1 MRKTLLFMLLAVAML
16 LGSCTTASKVK
27 GTAGAAKHTFEVKDG
42 KFLYDGEKVQLI
54 CGEMHYPRIPV
65 EYWRDRMQRAK
76 AMGLN
81 TISAYVF
88 WAVHEPQPGEFNF
101 EGQADI
107 ARFVEIAAEEG
118 LFVLLRPG
126 PYVCAEFDFG
136 GYPYWLQNDSSL
148 VWRSDNPAFLAA
160 CERYLNAL
168 GEQLAPHTVT
178 NGGNIIMVQV
188 ENEYGSYSND
198 KVYLGKMAE
207 LIKNAGFNVP
217 LMTCDGSGQMPN
229 GYIPGIL
236 PTVNGAVGDDIM
248 RSIDRYWPGGP
259 YFVAE
264 FYPAWF
270 DVWGLPHSAVNYQRP
285 AEQLDWML
293 KNDVSISIYMFH
305 GGTNFHYT
313 NGANTNNGSYEPQP
327 TSYDYD
333 APLGEY
339 GNAYPKYH
347 AFREVIQKNL
357 PEGKVLPPVP
367 ADNPTT
373 TFAEVELTEWAP
385 LSVAYGKRVEA
396 EQPLTF
402 EAMMQ
407 DYGYLHYQT
416 TIANPDS
423 GKLVLDEL
431 RDYAVVI
438 LNGKVVGSIDRRFHQ
453 NSIALNVTEPNS
465 VLEILVENGGRVN
478 YGKDLVNNLKGITK
492 RVLFNGEELTGWTTT
507 GLPLHRADVKD
518 FRFPRLRYEGNLPGF
533 YRGTFTI
540 DKVGDTFVD
549 MTGWGKGA
557 VWVNGKSLGK
567 FWGIGPQQTMYL
579 PAPWLKEGE
588 NEIVVFEMEY
598 TGKRTLCGVDKPIL
612 NVLGPD
618 KNAFKTSRDYN
629 RVPIL
634 DEYDGIFQGTV
645 EHKTGWQEFTFDGIK
660 TLRHLCIDV
669 QSTYDDKHS
678 CICEIELIDESGN
691 IINKDKWNVVFTN
704 TEALG
709 EGVADDMID
718 GDEKTYWHSAWRK
731 DVKPLPHQVI
741 IDLGNIRT
749 VKGFR
754 ILTRDVNL
762 PGCIKDFRLYGRPQ
776 FFLYE

>member
-1 MRKTLLFMLLAVAML
+1 MRKTLILVLLTVAFV
-16 LGSCTTASKVK
+16 LGGCSTK
-27 GTAGAAKHTFEVKDG
+27 KHSFEVKDG
-42 KFLYDGEKVQLI
+42 NFLYDGEKVQLI

-81 TISAYVF
+81 TVSAYVF

-118 LFVLLRPG
+118 LYVLLRPG

-136 GYPYWLQNDSSL
+136 GYPYWLQKDSTL
-148 VWRSDNPAFLAA
+148 KWRSDNPAFLAA

-168 GEQLAPHTVT
+168 GKELAPHTVT

-198 KVYLGKMAE
+198 KVYLGKLAE
-207 LIKNAGFNVP
+207 MIKNAGFNVP

-248 RSIDRYWPGGP
+248 KSIDRYWPGGP

-270 DVWGLPHSAVNYQRP
+270 DVWGQPHSAVNYKRP

-293 KNDVSISIYMFH
+293 KNDVSVSIYMFH
-305 GGTNFHYT
+305 GGTNFAYT
-313 NGANTNNGSYEPQP
+313 NGANTNNGAYEPQP

-339 GNAYPKYH
+339 GNAYPKYY
-347 AFREVIQKNL
+347 AFREVIQRNL
-357 PEGKVLPPVP
+357 PEGKVLPEVP

-385 LSVAYGKRVEA
+385 LSVAYGERVESDKV
-396 EQPLTF
+396 LTM
-402 EAMMQ
+402 EDMNQ
-407 DYGYLHYQT
+407 DYGYIHYET
-416 TIANPDS
+416 KVAEPVK
-423 GKLVLDEL
+423 GKLVIDEL

-438 LNGKVVGSIDRRFHQ
+438 VNGEVVGSIDRRYHQ
-453 NSIALNVTEPNS
+453 NSIDVEILEPNS
-465 VLEILVENGGRVN
+465 TLEILVENGGRVN

-492 RVLFNGEELTGWTTT
+492 RVTIDGKELACWTVTP
-507 GLPLHRADVKD
+507 LPLHRAEVGK
-518 FRFPRLRYEGNLPGF
+518 FVFPKLRYEGNLPGF

-540 DKVGDTFVD
+540 DKVGDTFID
-549 MTGWGKGA
+549 LTGWGKGA
-557 VWVNGKSLGK
+557 VWVNGRSLGK
-567 FWGIGPQQTMYL
+567 FWGIGPQQTIYL
-579 PAPWLKEGE
+579 PAPWMKEGE
-588 NEIVVFEMEY
+588 NEIVVFEMEA
-598 TGKRTLCGVDKPIL
+598 TGKRTLCGVKKPIL
-612 NVLGPD
+612 NLLGPD
-618 KNAFKTSRDYN
+618 KNATKAEFDYS
-629 RVPIL
+629 RVPVL
-634 DEYDGIFQGTV
+634 DEYDGIYEGTV
-645 EHKTGWQEFTFDGIK
+645 ENKSGWQDFQFDGLK

-669 QSTYDDKHS
+669 RSTYDGKHS
-678 CICEIELIDESGN
+678 CICEIELIDDKGN
-691 IINKDKWNVVFTN
+691 VIPKENWSIVHTN

-709 EGVADDMID
+709 EGFAKYLID
-718 GDEKTYWHSAWRK
+718 GDTKTYWHSAWKK
-731 DVKPLPHQVI
+731 DVKPVPHQVI
-741 IDLGNIRT
+741 VDLGTIHT

-754 ILTRDVNL
+754 LNVRDVSL
-762 PGCIKDFRLYGRPQ
+762 PGCIKDFKLYGRPQ

>member
-1 MRKTLLFMLLAVAML
+1 MRKTLILVLLTVAFV
-16 LGSCTTASKVK
+16 LGGCSTK
-27 GTAGAAKHTFEVKDG
+27 KHSFEVKDG
-42 KFLYDGEKVQLI
+42 NFLYDGEKVQLI

-81 TISAYVF
+81 TVSAYVF

-118 LFVLLRPG
+118 LYVLLRPG

-136 GYPYWLQNDSSL
+136 GYPYWLQKDSTL
-148 VWRSDNPAFLAA
+148 KWRSDNPAFLAA

-168 GEQLAPHTVT
+168 GKELAPHTVT

-198 KVYLGKMAE
+198 KVYLGKLAE
-207 LIKNAGFNVP
+207 MIKNAGFNVP

-248 RSIDRYWPGGP
+248 KSIDRYWPGGP

-270 DVWGLPHSAVNYQRP
+270 DVWGQPHSAVNYKRP

-293 KNDVSISIYMFH
+293 KNDVSVSIYMFH
-305 GGTNFHYT
+305 GGTNFAYT
-313 NGANTNNGSYEPQP
+313 NGANTNNGAYEPQP

-339 GNAYPKYH
+339 GNAYPKYY
-347 AFREVIQKNL
+347 AFREVIQSNL
-357 PEGKVLPPVP
+357 PEGKVLPEVP

-385 LSVAYGKRVEA
+385 LSVAYGERVESDKV
-396 EQPLTF
+396 LTM
-402 EAMMQ
+402 EDMNQ
-407 DYGYLHYQT
+407 DYGYIHYE
-416 TIANPDS
+416 AKVAEPVK
-423 GKLVLDEL
+423 GKLVIDEL

-438 LNGKVVGSIDRRFHQ
+438 VNGEVVGSIDRRYHQ
-453 NSIALNVTEPNS
+453 NSIDVEILEPNS
-465 VLEILVENGGRVN
+465 TLEILVENGGRVN

-492 RVLFNGEELTGWTTT
+492 RVTIDGKELTCWTVTP
-507 GLPLHRADVKD
+507 LPLHRADVGK
-518 FRFPRLRYEGNLPGF
+518 FVFPKLRYEGNLPGF

-540 DKVGDTFVD
+540 DKVGDTFID
-549 MTGWGKGA
+549 LTGWGKGA
-557 VWVNGKSLGK
+557 VWVNGRSLGK
-567 FWGIGPQQTMYL
+567 FWGIGPQQTIYL
-579 PAPWLKEGE
+579 PAPWMKEGK
-588 NEIVVFEMEY
+588 NEIVVFEMEA

-634 DEYDGIFQGTV
+634 DEYDGIFKGSV

-691 IINKDKWNVVFTN
+691 IINKDKWNIVFTN

-731 DVKPLPHQVI
+731 DVKALPHQVI

-762 PGCIKDFRLYGRPQ
+762 PGCIKDFKLYGRPQ

>member
-1 MRKTLLFMLLAVAML
+1 MKKSLIMLMFALAL
-16 LGSCTTASKVK
+16 GLGSCSTQ
-27 GTAGAAKHTFEVKDG
+27 KHTFEIKDN

-81 TISAYVF
+81 TVSAYVF

-136 GYPYWLQNDSSL
+136 GYPYWLQNDSTL
-148 VWRSDNPAFLAA
+148 KWRSDNPAFLAA

-168 GEQLAPHTVT
+168 GKELAPHTVT

-198 KVYLGKMAE
+198 KVYLGKLAE

-248 RSIDRYWPGGP
+248 RAIDRYWPGGP

-270 DVWGLPHSAVNYQRP
+270 DVWGQPHSAVNYQRP

-305 GGTNFHYT
+305 GGTNFAYT

-347 AFREVIQKNL
+347 AFREVIQRNL
-357 PEGKVLPPVP
+357 PEGVVLPDVP
-367 ADNPTT
+367 EDNPTT
-373 TFAEVELTEWAP
+373 TFAEVTLNEWAP
-385 LSVAYGKRVEA
+385 LSVAYGNRVESMNTRTM
-396 EQPLTF
+396 E
-402 EAMMQ
+402 EMKQ
-407 DYGYLHYQT
+407 DYGYIHYET
-416 TIANPDS
+416 TIAEPVK
-423 GKLVLDEL
+423 GKLLIDEL
-431 RDYAVVI
+431 RDYAVVV

-453 NSIALNVTEPNS
+453 NSIDIEVTEPNS

-478 YGKDLVNNLKGITK
+478 YGKDLVNNLKGITR
-492 RVLFNGEELTGWTTT
+492 RVTLDGKELKGWTITS
-507 GLPLHRADVKD
+507 LPLHLADVDKYD
-518 FRFPRLRYEGNLPGF
+518 FEKQSYEGNLPGF
-533 YRGTFTI
+533 HRGTFTI
-540 DKVGDTFVD
+540 DKVGDTFID

-557 VWVNGKSLGK
+557 VWVNGRSLGK

-579 PAPWLKEGE
+579 PAPWMKKGE
-588 NEIVVFEMEY
+588 NEIVVFEMES
-598 TGKRTLCGVDKPIL
+598 TGKRSLSGVDKPIL
-612 NVLGPD
+612 NTLGPD
-618 KNAFKTSRDYN
+618 KNATKSEFDYS
-629 RVPIL
+629 RVPVL
-634 DEYDGIFQGTV
+634 DEFDGIFAGTV
-645 EHKTGWQEFTFDGIK
+645 EKKTGWQEFSFDGLK

-669 QSTYDDKHS
+669 RSTYDNKHT
-678 CICEIELIDESGN
+678 CICEIELIDEKGN
-691 IINKDKWNVVFTN
+691 VIPKDSWAIVHTN
-704 TEALG
+704 TEELG
-709 EGVADDMID
+709 EGFAKYLID
-718 GDEKTYWHSAWRK
+718 GETRTYWHSAWKK

-741 IDLGNIRT
+741 VDLGTIHT

-754 ILTRDVNL
+754 IYMRDVNQ

>member
-1 MRKTLLFMLLAVAML
+1 MKKGLFLILLVA
-16 LGSCTTASKVK
+16 ASVFVGCSKK
-27 GTAGAAKHTFEVKDG
+27 SHTFEIKDG

-107 ARFVEIAAEEG
+107 ARFVEMAEEEG

-248 RSIDRYWPGGP
+248 RSIDRFYPGGP

-270 DVWGLPHSAVNYQRP
+270 DVWGLPHSAVNYERP

-293 KNDVSISIYMFH
+293 SHDVSVSIYMFH

-385 LSVAYGKRVEA
+385 LSIAYGNKVES
-396 EQPLTF
+396 ERPLTF
-402 EAMMQ
+402 EAMKQ

-416 TIANPDS
+416 TVAVPDS
-423 GKLVLDEL
+423 GKLVLNEL

-453 NSIALNVTEPNS
+453 NSIVLNVTEPNS

-492 RVLFNGEELTGWTTT
+492 NVTLNGKELTGWTTT
-507 GLPLHRADVKD
+507 GLPLHRADVKK
-518 FRFPRLRYEGNLPGF
+518 FKFPKLRYEGNLPGF
-533 YRGTFTI
+533 YRGKFTI

-618 KNAFKTSRDYN
+618 KNAFNTTRDYN

-634 DEYDGIFQGTV
+634 DEYDGIFKGTV
-645 EHKTGWQEFTFDGIK
+645 EKKNGWQEFTFDGIK
-660 TLRHLCIDV
+660 TLRHLCIDI
-669 QSTYDDKHS
+669 QSTYDGKHS
-678 CICEIELIDESGN
+678 CISEIELLDENGN
-691 IINKDKWNVVFTN
+691 VINKDKWNVVFVN

-709 EGVADDMID
+709 EGVAECLID
-718 GDEKTYWHSAWRK
+718 GDAGTYWHSAWRK
-731 DVKPLPHQVI
+731 DVKPLPHQI
-741 IDLGNIRT
+741 IVDLGNIRT

-754 ILTRDVNL
+754 ILPRNVDM

>member
-1 MRKTLLFMLLAVAML
+1 MRKTLLFMLLVVAFV
-16 LGSCTTASKVK
+16 LGGCKSKK
-27 GTAGAAKHTFEVKDG
+27 NTFEIADG
-42 KFLYDGEKVQLI
+42 KFLYNGEKVQLI

-88 WAVHEPQPGEFNF
+88 WAVHEPEPGVFNF

-118 LFVLLRPG
+118 LYVLLRPG

-136 GYPYWLQNDSSL
+136 GYPYWLQKDSSL

-168 GEQLAPHTVT
+168 GRELAPHTVT

-198 KVYLGKMAE
+198 KVYLGKLAE
-207 LIKNAGFNVP
+207 IIRNAGFNVP

-285 AEQLDWML
+285 AQQLDWML
-293 KNDVSISIYMFH
+293 SHDVSVSIYMFH

-339 GNAYPKYH
+339 GNAYPKYY

-357 PEGKVLPPVP
+357 PEGVVLPPVP

-373 TFAEVELTEWAP
+373 TFSEVELTEWAP
-385 LSVAYGKRVEA
+385 LSVAFGESVES
-396 EQPLTF
+396 ERTLTM
-402 EAMMQ
+402 EDMNQ
-407 DYGYLHYQT
+407 DYGYIHYQT
-416 TIANPDS
+416 TIEAPVS
-423 GKLVLDEL
+423 GKLVIEEL
-431 RDYAVVI
+431 RDYAVVVI
-438 LNGKVVGSIDRRFHQ
+438 NGEVVGSLDRRFDQ
-453 NSIALNVTEPNS
+453 NSIDVNITEPNS

-478 YGKDLVNNLKGITK
+478 YGKDLVNNLKGITE
-492 RVLFNGEELTGWTTT
+492 RVTINGEELSCWLITS
-507 GLPLHRADVKD
+507 LPLHRADVSE
-518 FRFPRLRYEGNLPGF
+518 FVFPRLRYEGNLPGF
-533 YRGTFTI
+533 CRGTFTI

-557 VWVNGKSLGK
+557 VWVNGHSLGK

-588 NEIVVFEMEY
+588 NEIVVFEMES
-598 TGKRTLCGVDKPIL
+598 TGKRTLSGVDRPIL

-618 KNAFKTSRDYN
+618 KNAFTSSRNYD
-629 RVPIL
+629 RVPVL
-634 DEYDGIFQGTV
+634 DEYDGIFAGTV
-645 EHKTGWQEFTFDGIK
+645 ENKNGWQEFTFDGLK
-660 TLRHLCIDV
+660 TLRHLCIDIR
-669 QSTYDDKHS
+669 STYDEKHS
-678 CICEIELIDESGN
+678 CIAEIELLDEGGNVIDKGN
-691 IINKDKWNVVFTN
+691 WTIVHTN
-704 TEALG
+704 TEAIG
-709 EGVADDMID
+709 EGVAEDMID
-718 GDEKTYWHSAWRK
+718 GDEATYWHSAWRRDIK
-731 DVKPLPHQVI
+731 ELPHQVI
-741 IDLGNIRT
+741 VDLGNIRT

-754 ILTRDVNL
+754 ILMRDVSL
-762 PGCIKDFRLYGRPQ
+762 PGCIKEFRLYGRPQ

>member
-1 MRKTLLFMLLAVAML
+1 MRKTLILVLLTVAFV
-16 LGSCTTASKVK
+16 LGGCSTK
-27 GTAGAAKHTFEVKDG
+27 KHSFEVKDG
-42 KFLYDGEKVQLI
+42 NFLYDGEKVQLI

-81 TISAYVF
+81 TVSAYVF

-118 LFVLLRPG
+118 LYVLLRPG

-136 GYPYWLQNDSSL
+136 GYPYWLQKDSTL
-148 VWRSDNPAFLAA
+148 KWRSDNPAFLAA

-168 GEQLAPHTVT
+168 GKELAPHTVT

-198 KVYLGKMAE
+198 KVYLGKLAE
-207 LIKNAGFNVP
+207 MIKNAGFNVP

-248 RSIDRYWPGGP
+248 KSIDRYWPGGP

-270 DVWGLPHSAVNYQRP
+270 DVWGQPHSAVNYKRP

-293 KNDVSISIYMFH
+293 KNDVSVSIYMFH
-305 GGTNFHYT
+305 GGTNFAYT
-313 NGANTNNGSYEPQP
+313 NGANTNNGAYEPQP

-339 GNAYPKYH
+339 GNAYPKYY
-347 AFREVIQKNL
+347 AFREVIQRNL
-357 PEGKVLPPVP
+357 PEGKVLPEVP
-367 ADNPTT
+367 ADNSTT

-385 LSVAYGKRVEA
+385 LSVAYGERVESDKV
-396 EQPLTF
+396 LTM
-402 EAMMQ
+402 EDMNQ
-407 DYGYLHYQT
+407 DYGYIHYET
-416 TIANPDS
+416 KVAEPVK
-423 GKLVLDEL
+423 GKLVIDEL

-438 LNGKVVGSIDRRFHQ
+438 VNGEVVGSIDRRYHQ
-453 NSIALNVTEPNS
+453 NSIDVEILEPNS
-465 VLEILVENGGRVN
+465 TLEILVENGGRVN

-492 RVLFNGEELTGWTTT
+492 RVTIDGKELACWTVTS
-507 GLPLHRADVKD
+507 LPLHRAEVGK
-518 FRFPRLRYEGNLPGF
+518 FVFPKLRYEGNLPGF

-540 DKVGDTFVD
+540 DKVGDTFID
-549 MTGWGKGA
+549 LTGWGKGA
-557 VWVNGKSLGK
+557 VWVNGRSLGK
-567 FWGIGPQQTMYL
+567 FWGIGPQQTIYL
-579 PAPWLKEGE
+579 PAPWMKEGE
-588 NEIVVFEMEY
+588 NEIVVFEMEA

-634 DEYDGIFQGTV
+634 DEYDGIFKGAV

-704 TEALG
+704 TEELS
-709 EGVADDMID
+709 EGVAECLID

-731 DVKPLPHQVI
+731 DVKALPHQVI

-762 PGCIKDFRLYGRPQ
+762 PGCIKDFKLYGRPQ

>member
-1 MRKTLLFMLLAVAML
+1 MRKILILLVLTLTVG
-16 LGSCTTASKVK
+16 LGSCSKE
-27 GTAGAAKHTFEVKDG
+27 KHTFEIKDG

-118 LFVLLRPG
+118 LYVLLRPG

-136 GYPYWLQNDSSL
+136 GYPYWLQKDSTMK
-148 VWRSDNPAFLAA
+148 WRSDNPAFLAA

-168 GEQLAPHTVT
+168 G
-178 NGGNIIMVQV
+178 
-188 ENEYGSYSND
+188 
-198 KVYLGKMAE
+198 KVAE
-207 LIKNAGFNVP
+207 MIKNAGFNVP

-270 DVWGLPHSAVNYQRP
+270 DVWGLPHSGVDYQRP

-293 KNDVSISIYMFH
+293 SHDVSVSIYMFH

-357 PEGKVLPPVP
+357 PEGVTLPPVP

-373 TFAEVELTEWAP
+373 TFTEVELTEWAP
-385 LSVAYGKRVEA
+385 LSVAYGERVQSETT
-396 EQPLTF
+396 LTF
-402 EAMMQ
+402 EDMNQ
-407 DYGYLHYQT
+407 DYGYLHYET
-416 TIANPDS
+416 TIAEPVK
-423 GKLVLDEL
+423 GKLAINEL

-438 LNGKVVGSIDRRFHQ
+438 LNGKVVGSLDRRFRQ
-453 NSIALNVTEPNS
+453 NALQLDVTEPNS

-478 YGKDLVNNLKGITK
+478 YGKDLVNNLKGITEC
-492 RVLFNGEELTGWTTT
+492 VTLDGEELKGWTITS
-507 GLPLHRADVKD
+507 LPLHRAQVDKFV
-518 FRFPRLRYEGNLPGF
+518 FPRLRYEGNLPGF
-533 YRGTFTI
+533 YRGTINI
-540 DKVGDTFVD
+540 DKVGDTFID

-579 PAPWLKEGE
+579 PAPWMKEGE
-588 NEIVVFEMEY
+588 NEIVVFEMEA
-598 TGKRTLCGVDKPIL
+598 TGKRSVRGLDKPIL
-612 NVLGPD
+612 NTLGPD
-618 KNAFKTSRDYN
+618 KNSFKTSREYN
-629 RVPIL
+629 RVPVL
-634 DEYDGIFQGTV
+634 DEFDGIFKGTV
-645 EHKTGWQEFTFDGIK
+645 EKKSGWQEFTFDGMK
-660 TLRHLCIDV
+660 TLRHLCIDI
-669 QSTYDDKHS
+669 QSTYDGKNS
-678 CICEIELIDESGN
+678 CICEIELLDENGN
-691 IINKDKWNVVFTN
+691 PINKKKWNIVHTN
-704 TEALG
+704 TEAVG
-709 EGVADDMID
+709 EGVAEDMID
-718 GDEKTYWHSAWRK
+718 GDESTYWHCAWKK
-731 DVKPLPHQVI
+731 DVKALPHQI
-741 IDLGNIRT
+741 IVDLGNIRT

-754 ILTRDVNL
+754 ICVRDVNL

>member
-1 MRKTLLFMLLAVAML
+1 MRKTVLLLLFAIV
-16 LGSCTTASKVK
+16 LGFSSCSTR
-27 GTAGAAKHTFEVKDG
+27 KHTFEVKDG

-136 GYPYWLQNDSSL
+136 GYPYWLQNDSTL
-148 VWRSDNPAFLAA
+148 KWRSDNPAFLAA

-168 GEQLAPHTVT
+168 GKELAPHTVT

-198 KVYLGKMAE
+198 KVYLGKLAE
-207 LIKNAGFNVP
+207 MIKNAGFNVP

-248 RSIDRYWPGGP
+248 KSIDRFYPGGP

-270 DVWGLPHSAVNYQRP
+270 DVWGLPHSAVNYKRP

-293 KNDVSISIYMFH
+293 KNDVSVSIYMFH
-305 GGTNFHYT
+305 GGTNFAYT

-347 AFREVIQKNL
+347 AFREVIQRNL
-357 PEGKVLPPVP
+357 PQGVKLPPVP

-385 LSVAYGKRVEA
+385 LSVAYGKQADA
-396 EQPLTF
+396 ERPLTF

-407 DYGYLHYQT
+407 DYGYIYYETNIEQ
-416 TIANPDS
+416 PDS
-423 GKLVLDEL
+423 GKLVIDEL

-438 LNGKVVGSIDRRFHQ
+438 LNGEAVGSIDRRFHQ
-453 NSIALNVTEPNS
+453 NSIALNVTKPNS
-465 VLEILVENGGRVN
+465 VLGILVENGGRVN

-492 RVLFNGEELTGWTTT
+492 GVTFNGKELLGWKTIS
-507 GLPLHRADVKD
+507 LPLHRAEVDKFV
-518 FRFPRLRYEGNLPGF
+518 FPKVRYEGNLPGF
-533 YRGTFTI
+533 CRGTFTVGKI
-540 DKVGDTFVD
+540 GDTFID

-557 VWVNGKSLGK
+557 VWVNGRSLGK

-579 PAPWLKEGE
+579 PAPWIKEGE
-588 NEIVVFEMEY
+588 NEIVVFEMES

-618 KNAFKTSRDYN
+618 KNAFKTSRQYN

-634 DEYDGIFQGTV
+634 DEYDGIFEGVV
-645 EHKTGWQEFTFDGIK
+645 ENKNGWQEFAFDGMK

-669 QSTYDDKHS
+669 RSTYDGKHS
-678 CICEIELIDESGN
+678 CIAEIELLDENGN
-691 IINKDKWNVVFTN
+691 PINKGKWEIVHTN

-709 EGVADDMID
+709 EGVAEDMID
-718 GDEKTYWHSAWRK
+718 GKEGTYWHSAWKK
-731 DVKPLPHQVI
+731 DVKALPHQVI

-754 ILTRDVNL
+754 ILMRDVKL
-762 PGCIKDFRLYGRPQ
+762 PGCIKEFRLYGRPQ

>member
-16 LGSCTTASKVK
+16 LGSCARQ
-27 GTAGAAKHTFEVKDG
+27 KHTFEIKDG

-136 GYPYWLQNDSSL
+136 GYPYWLQNDTSL

-168 GEQLAPHTVT
+168 GKELAPHTVT

-293 KNDVSISIYMFH
+293 KNDVSVSIYMFH

-347 AFREVIQKNL
+347 AFREVIQRNL

-373 TFAEVELTEWAP
+373 TFAPVELTEWAP
-385 LSVAYGKRVEA
+385 LSIAYGKRVEA

-402 EAMMQ
+402 EAMEQ

-416 TIANPDS
+416 TIATPDS

-492 RVLFNGEELTGWTTT
+492 RVLFNGEEVTGWTTT
-507 GLPLHRADVKD
+507 GLPLHRADVKN
-518 FRFPRLRYEGNLPGF
+518 FRFPRIRYEGNLPGF

-540 DKVGDTFVD
+540 DKVADTFVD

-618 KNAFKTSRDYN
+618 KNAFTTSRDYS

-634 DEYDGIFQGTV
+634 DEYDGIFQGSV
-645 EHKTGWQEFTFDGIK
+645 EHKTGWQEFAFDGMK

-669 QSTYDDKHS
+669 QSTYDGKHS
-678 CICEIELIDESGN
+678 CICEIELLDENGTP
-691 IINKDKWNVVFTN
+691 INKDKWNVVFTN

-718 GDEKTYWHSAWRK
+718 GDEATYWHSAWRK

>member
-1 MRKTLLFMLLAVAML
+1 MLFMLLAVAML
-16 LGSCTTASKVK
+16 LGSCTRQ
-27 GTAGAAKHTFEVKDG
+27 KHTFEVKDG

-168 GEQLAPHTVT
+168 GKQLAPHTVT

-293 KNDVSISIYMFH
+293 KNDVSVSIYMFH

-373 TFAEVELTEWAP
+373 TFATVELTEWAP

-396 EQPLTF
+396 EHPLTF

-407 DYGYLHYQT
+407 DYGYLHYET
-416 TIANPDS
+416 VVATPDS
-423 GKLVLDEL
+423 GKLVIDEL

-438 LNGKVVGSIDRRFHQ
+438 LNGNVVGSIDRRFHQ

-507 GLPLHRADVKD
+507 GLPLHRANVKD

-618 KNAFKTSRDYN
+618 KNAFNTTRDYN

-634 DEYDGIFQGTV
+634 DEYDGIFSGTV
-645 EHKTGWQEFTFDGIK
+645 EKKNGWQEFTFDGIK

-669 QSTYDDKHS
+669 QSTYDGKHS
-678 CICEIELIDESGN
+678 CISEIELLDENGN
-691 IINKDKWNVVFTN
+691 VIGKDKWDVVFVN

-709 EGVADDMID
+709 EGVAECLID

-731 DVKPLPHQVI
+731 DVKPLPHRVI

-754 ILTRDVNL
+754 LLPRNVDL

>member
-1 MRKTLLFMLLAVAML
+1 MKKSLLLFLFASAFLLI
-16 LGSCTTASKVK
+16 GCSKK
-27 GTAGAAKHTFEVKDG
+27 THTFEIKDG

-107 ARFVEIAAEEG
+107 ARFVEIAEEEG

-136 GYPYWLQNDSSL
+136 GYPYWLQKDSNL

-168 GEQLAPHTVT
+168 GKELAPHTVT

-198 KVYLGKMAE
+198 KVYLGKLAE
-207 LIKNAGFNVP
+207 MIKNAGFNVP

-236 PTVNGAVGDDIM
+236 PTVNGAVGEDIM
-248 RSIDRYWPGGP
+248 TSINRFYPGGP

-270 DVWGLPHSAVNYQRP
+270 DVWGLPHSAVDYKRP

-293 KNDVSISIYMFH
+293 SHDVSVSIYMFH
-305 GGTNFHYT
+305 GGTNFQYT

-357 PEGKVLPPVP
+357 PEGVTLPPVP

-373 TFAEVELTEWAP
+373 AFAEVELTEWAP
-385 LSVAYGKRVEA
+385 LSVAFGERVKSENT
-396 EQPLTF
+396 LTM
-402 EAMMQ
+402 EDMNQ
-407 DYGYLHYQT
+407 DYGYIHYET
-416 TIANPDS
+416 VIPDPVK
-423 GKLVLDEL
+423 GKLLVDEL
-431 RDYAVVI
+431 RDYAVVV
-438 LNGKVVGSIDRRFHQ
+438 LNGKVVGSLDRRFRK
-453 NSIALNVTEPNS
+453 NALEIDVTEPNS

-492 RVLFNGEELTGWTTT
+492 GVTLDGEELKGWTITS
-507 GLPLHRADVKD
+507 LPLHRANVKK
-518 FRFPRLRYEGNLPGF
+518 FKFPKMRYEGNLPGF
-533 YRGTFTI
+533 YRGTINI
-540 DKVGDTFVD
+540 DSIGDTFID

-567 FWGIGPQQTMYL
+567 FWGIGPQQTIYL
-579 PAPWLKEGE
+579 PAPWMKNGK
-588 NEIVVFEMEY
+588 NEIVIFEMES
-598 TGKRTLCGVDKPIL
+598 TGKRTVRGLEKPIL
-612 NVLGPD
+612 NTLGVD
-618 KNAFKTSRDYN
+618 KNSFESSREYN
-629 RVPIL
+629 RVPVL
-634 DEYDGIFQGTV
+634 DEYDGIFKGTV
-645 EHKTGWQEFTFDGIK
+645 EKKTGWQEFMFDGMK
-660 TLRHLCIDV
+660 TLRHLCIDI
-669 QSTYDDKHS
+669 QSTYDGRHS
-678 CICEIELIDESGN
+678 CICEIELLDENGN
-691 IINKDKWNVVFTN
+691 AINKKKWNIVHTN
-704 TEALG
+704 TEAIG
-709 EGVADDMID
+709 EGFAEDMID
-718 GDEKTYWHSAWRK
+718 GNEATYWHSAWKK
-731 DVKPLPHQVI
+731 DVKQLPHQI
-741 IDLGNIRT
+741 IVDLGNIRT

-754 ILTRDVNL
+754 ICMRNVNL

>member
-1 MRKTLLFMLLAVAML
+1 MRKIIILLALALTLGVA
-16 LGSCTTASKVK
+16 SCSKE
-27 GTAGAAKHTFEVKDG
+27 KHTFEIKDG

-81 TISAYVF
+81 TVSAYVF

-136 GYPYWLQNDSSL
+136 GYPYWLQKDSTL
-148 VWRSDNPAFLAA
+148 KWRSDNPAFLAA

-168 GEQLAPHTVT
+168 GKELAPHTVT

-188 ENEYGSYSND
+188 ENEYGSYSDD
-198 KVYLGKMAE
+198 KVYLGKLAE
-207 LIKNAGFNVP
+207 MIKNAGFNVP

-236 PTVNGAVGDDIM
+236 PTVNGAVGEDIM
-248 RSIDRYWPGGP
+248 TSIDRFYPGGP

-270 DVWGLPHSAVNYQRP
+270 DVWGLPHSAVDYQRP

-293 KNDVSISIYMFH
+293 SHGVSVSIYMFH
-305 GGTNFHYT
+305 GGTNFAYT

-347 AFREVIQKNL
+347 AFREVIKKNL
-357 PEGKVLPPVP
+357 PEGVTLPPVP

-385 LSVAYGKRVEA
+385 LSVAFGERVES
-396 EQPLTF
+396 ETTLTM
-402 EAMMQ
+402 EDMNQ
-407 DYGYLHYQT
+407 DYGYIHYET
-416 TIANPDS
+416 TVAEPVK
-423 GKLVLDEL
+423 GKLVIDEL
-431 RDYAVVI
+431 RDYAVVV

-453 NSIALNVTEPNS
+453 NSIEIEVAEPNS

-492 RVLFNGEELTGWTTT
+492 GVTLAGEELKGWTITS
-507 GLPLHRADVKD
+507 LPLHRAEVDKFV
-518 FRFPRLRYEGNLPGF
+518 FPKMRYEGNLPGF

-540 DKVGDTFVD
+540 DKIGDTFID

-557 VWVNGKSLGK
+557 VWVNGRSLGK
-567 FWGIGPQQTMYL
+567 FWGIGPQQTIYL
-579 PAPWLKEGE
+579 PAPWMKEGE
-588 NEIVVFEMEY
+588 NEIVVFEMEA
-598 TGKRTLCGVDKPIL
+598 TGKRSLCGVEKPIL

-618 KNAFKTSRDYN
+618 KNAFKTSRKYN

-634 DEYDGIFQGTV
+634 DEFDGIFKGTV
-645 EHKTGWQEFTFDGIK
+645 EKKTGWQEFTFDGMK
-660 TLRHLCIDV
+660 TLRHLCIDI
-669 QSTYDDKHS
+669 QSTYDGKNS
-678 CICEIELIDESGN
+678 CICEVELLDENGNPID
-691 IINKDKWNVVFTN
+691 KKKWEIVHTN

-709 EGVADDMID
+709 EGVAEDVID
-718 GDEKTYWHSAWRK
+718 GDESTYWHSAWKK
-731 DVKPLPHQVI
+731 DVKALPHQLI

-754 ILTRDVNL
+754 ICMRDVNL

>member
-1 MRKTLLFMLLAVAML
+1 MLLAVAML
-16 LGSCTTASKVK
+16 LGSCAKRE
-27 GTAGAAKHTFEVKDG
+27 KHTFEVKDG

-168 GEQLAPHTVT
+168 GKELAPHTVT

-236 PTVNGAVGDDIM
+236 PTVNGAVGDDIK
-248 RSIDRYWPGGP
+248 RSIDRFWPGGP

-347 AFREVIQKNL
+347 AFREVIQRNL

-373 TFAEVELTEWAP
+373 TFAPVELTEWAP
-385 LSVAYGKRVEA
+385 LSVAYGKSVEA
-396 EQPLTF
+396 EKPQTF

-407 DYGYLHYQT
+407 DYGYLYYQT
-416 TIANPDS
+416 NIATPDS

-438 LNGKVVGSIDRRFHQ
+438 LNGEVVGSFDRRFHQ
-453 NSIALNVTEPNS
+453 NSIPLNVTEPNS
-465 VLEILVENGGRVN
+465 VLGILVENGGRVN

-492 RVLFNGEELTGWTTT
+492 RVVFNGNELTGWTTT
-507 GLPLHRADVKD
+507 SLPLHRTDVSK
-518 FRFPRLRYEGNLPGF
+518 FKFPKMRYEGNLPGF

-579 PAPWLKEGE
+579 PAPWLKKGE

-612 NVLGPD
+612 DVLGPD
-618 KNAFKTSRDYN
+618 KNAFKTSRQYN
-629 RVPIL
+629 RVPVL
-634 DEYDGIFQGTV
+634 DEFDGIFKGQV
-645 EHKTGWQEFTFDGIK
+645 EKKTGWQEFTFDGIK
-660 TLRHLCIDV
+660 TLRHLCIDI
-669 QSTYDDKHS
+669 QSTYDGTNS
-678 CICEIELIDESGN
+678 CICEVELLDENGNAIDK
-691 IINKDKWNVVFTN
+691 NKWEIVHVN

-709 EGVADDMID
+709 EGLAEDIID
-718 GDEKTYWHSAWRK
+718 GDEATYWHSAWKR
-731 DVKPLPHQVI
+731 DVKALPHQVI

-754 ILTRDVNL
+754 ICMRDVNK

>member
-1 MRKTLLFMLLAVAML
+1 MKKLSILLLFVLTLV
-16 LGSCTTASKVK
+16 LGSCSTQ
-27 GTAGAAKHTFEVKDG
+27 KHTFEIKDN

-136 GYPYWLQNDSSL
+136 GYPYWLQKDSTL
-148 VWRSDNPAFLAA
+148 KWRSDNPAFLAA

-168 GEQLAPHTVT
+168 GKELAPHTVT

-188 ENEYGSYSND
+188 ENEYGSYSDD
-198 KVYLGKMAE
+198 KVYLGKLAE
-207 LIKNAGFNVP
+207 MIKNAGFNVP

-248 RSIDRYWPGGP
+248 KSIDRYWPGGP

-270 DVWGLPHSAVNYQRP
+270 DVWGQPHSAVNYQRP

-293 KNDVSISIYMFH
+293 KNDVSVSIYMFH
-305 GGTNFHYT
+305 GGTNFAYT
-313 NGANTNNGSYEPQP
+313 NGANTNNGAYEPQP

-347 AFREVIQKNL
+347 AFREVIQRNL
-357 PEGKVLPPVP
+357 PAGKVLPPVP

-373 TFAEVELTEWAP
+373 TFAEVTLAEWAP
-385 LSVAYGKRVEA
+385 LSVAYAGRVES
-396 EQPLTF
+396 ENILTM
-402 EAMMQ
+402 EDMNQ
-407 DYGYLHYQT
+407 DYGYIHYET
-416 TIANPDS
+416 KIAEPVK
-423 GKLVLDEL
+423 GKLVIDEL

-438 LNGKVVGSIDRRFHQ
+438 LNGEVVGSIDRRFHQ
-453 NSIALNVTEPNS
+453 NSIDIEVKEANS

-492 RVLFNGEELTGWTTT
+492 RVTLDGEVLKGWTVTS
-507 GLPLHRADVKD
+507 LPLHRADVGK
-518 FRFPRLRYEGNLPGF
+518 FKFPKIRYEGNLPGF

-540 DKVGDTFVD
+540 DKVGDTFID
-549 MTGWGKGA
+549 LTGWGKGA

-567 FWGIGPQQTMYL
+567 FWGIGPQQTIYL
-579 PAPWLKEGE
+579 PAPWMKEGE
-588 NEIVVFEMEY
+588 NEIVVFEMEA

-612 NVLGPD
+612 NMLGPD
-618 KNAFKTSRDYN
+618 KNAIKAEFDYS
-629 RVPIL
+629 RVPVL
-634 DEYDGIFQGTV
+634 DEFDGIYSGTV
-645 EHKTGWQEFTFDGIK
+645 EQKTGWQEFSFDGLK

-669 QSTYDDKHS
+669 RSTYDGKHS
-678 CICEIELIDESGN
+678 CICEIELIDDKGN
-691 IINKDKWNVVFTN
+691 VIPKDSWSIVHTN

-709 EGVADDMID
+709 EGFAKYLID
-718 GDEKTYWHSAWRK
+718 GDSKTYWHSAWKK

-741 IDLGNIRT
+741 VDLGTIHT

-754 ILTRDVNL
+754 VLMRDVSL

-776 FFLYE
+776 FFLYK

>member
-1 MRKTLLFMLLAVAML
+1 M
-16 LGSCTTASKVK
+16 
-27 GTAGAAKHTFEVKDG
+27 
-42 KFLYDGEKVQLI
+42 
-54 CGEMHYPRIPV
+54 
-65 EYWRDRMQRAK
+65 
-76 AMGLN
+76 
-81 TISAYVF
+81 
-88 WAVHEPQPGEFNF
+88 
-101 EGQADI
+101 
-107 ARFVEIAAEEG
+107 
-118 LFVLLRPG
+118 
-126 PYVCAEFDFG
+126 PYA
-136 GYPYWLQNDSSL
+136 
-148 VWRSDNPAFLAA
+148 
-160 CERYLNAL
+160 
-168 GEQLAPHTVT
+168 
-178 NGGNIIMVQV
+178 
-188 ENEYGSYSND
+188 
-198 KVYLGKMAE
+198 
-207 LIKNAGFNVP
+207 
-217 LMTCDGSGQMPN
+217 
-229 GYIPGIL
+229 
-236 PTVNGAVGDDIM
+236 
-248 RSIDRYWPGGP
+248 
-259 YFVAE
+259 
-264 FYPAWF
+264 
-270 DVWGLPHSAVNYQRP
+270 
-285 AEQLDWML
+285 
-293 KNDVSISIYMFH
+293 
-305 GGTNFHYT
+305 
-313 NGANTNNGSYEPQP
+313 
-327 TSYDYD
+327 
-333 APLGEY
+333 
-339 GNAYPKYH
+339 
-347 AFREVIQKNL
+347 
-357 PEGKVLPPVP
+357 
-367 ADNPTT
+367 TT
-373 TFAEVELTEWAP
+373 TFAPVELTEWAP

-438 LNGKVVGSIDRRFHQ
+438 LNGEVVGSIDRRFHQ

-492 RVLFNGEELTGWTTT
+492 RVLFNGEELKGWTTT
-507 GLPLHRADVKD
+507 GLPLHRTNVKD

-533 YRGTFTI
+533 YRGTFSI
-540 DKVGDTFVD
+540 DKLGDTFVD

-634 DEYDGIFQGTV
+634 DEYDGIFKGTV

-669 QSTYDDKHS
+669 QTTYDDKHS

-691 IINKDKWNVVFTN
+691 IINKDKWDVVFTN
-704 TEALG
+704 TEELS
-709 EGVADDMID
+709 EGVAECLID

-754 ILTRDVNL
+754 ILTRNVNL

>member
-1 MRKTLLFMLLAVAML
+1 MRRIVTVLLLIVVAVVGL
-16 LGSCTTASKVK
+16 YLVPE
-27 GTAGAAKHTFEVKDG
+27 KHTFEIKDG
-42 KFLYDGEKVQLI
+42 KFLYDGKKVQLI

-107 ARFVEIAAEEG
+107 ARFVEIAEEEG
-118 LFVLLRPG
+118 LYVLLRPG

-136 GYPYWLQNDSSL
+136 GYPYWLQKDSTMK
-148 VWRSDNPAFLAA
+148 WRSDNPAFLAA

-168 GEQLAPHTVT
+168 GKELAPHTVT

-188 ENEYGSYSND
+188 ENEYGSYSDD
-198 KVYLGKMAE
+198 KVYLGKLAE
-207 LIKNAGFNVP
+207 MIKNAGFNVP

-236 PTVNGAVGDDIM
+236 PTVNGAVGEDIM
-248 RSIDRYWPGGP
+248 TSIDRFYPGGP

-270 DVWGLPHSAVNYQRP
+270 DVWGLPHSAVDYQRP

-293 KNDVSISIYMFH
+293 KNDVSVSIYMFH

-333 APLGEY
+333 APLGEF

-347 AFREVIQKNL
+347 AFREVIQRNL
-357 PEGKVLPPVP
+357 PEGVVLPPVP

-385 LSVAYGKRVEA
+385 LSVAFGERVKSEKTMTM
-396 EQPLTF
+396 ED
-402 EAMMQ
+402 MNQ
-407 DYGYLHYQT
+407 DYGYIHYET
-416 TIANPDS
+416 VIAEPVT
-423 GKLVLDEL
+423 GKLVIDEL
-431 RDYAVVI
+431 RDYAVVL
-438 LNGKVVGSIDRRFHQ
+438 LNGEVVGSLDRRFRQ
-453 NSIALNVTEPNS
+453 NALQLDVKEPNS

-492 RVLFNGEELTGWTTT
+492 GVTLAGEELTGWVITS
-507 GLPLHRADVKD
+507 LPLHRADVTE
-518 FRFPRLRYEGNLPGF
+518 FVFPRLRHEGNQPGF

-540 DKVGDTFVD
+540 EKIGDTFID

-579 PAPWLKEGE
+579 PAPWMKEGE
-588 NEIVVFEMEY
+588 NEIVVFEMEA
-598 TGKRTLCGVDKPIL
+598 TGKRTLHGVDKPIL
-612 NVLGPD
+612 NTLGPD
-618 KNAFKTSRDYN
+618 KNSFKTSRVYD
-629 RVPIL
+629 RVPVL
-634 DEYDGIFQGTV
+634 DEYDGIFKGKV
-645 EHKTGWQEFTFDGIK
+645 EKKSGWQEFAFDGMK
-660 TLRHLCIDV
+660 TLRHLCIDIR
-669 QSTYDDKHS
+669 STYDGQNS
-678 CICEIELIDESGN
+678 CICEIELLDENGN
-691 IINKDKWNVVFTN
+691 AINKKKWNIVHTN
-704 TEALG
+704 TEAVG
-709 EGVADDMID
+709 EGIAEDMID
-718 GDEKTYWHSAWRK
+718 GDEATYWHSAWKK
-731 DVKPLPHQVI
+731 DVKPLPHQI
-741 IDLGNIRT
+741 IVDLGNIRT

-754 ILTRDVNL
+754 ICMRDVNL

>member
-1 MRKTLLFMLLAVAML
+1 MMLAAAML
-16 LGSCTTASKVK
+16 LGSCKTANKVK
-27 GTAGAAKHTFEVKDG
+27 GTADTAKHTFEIKDG

-148 VWRSDNPAFLAA
+148 VWRSDNPVFLAA

-373 TFAEVELTEWAP
+373 TFAPVELTEWAP

-507 GLPLHRADVKD
+507 SLPLHRTNVKD

>member
-1 MRKTLLFMLLAVAML
+1 MLLAVAML
-16 LGSCTTASKVK
+16 LGSCAPQ
-27 GTAGAAKHTFEVKDG
+27 KHTFEVKDG

-270 DVWGLPHSAVNYQRP
+270 DVWGLPHSAVNYQQP

-293 KNDVSISIYMFH
+293 KNDVSVSIYMFH

-347 AFREVIQKNL
+347 AFREVIQRNL

-373 TFAEVELTEWAP
+373 TFAPVELTEWAP
-385 LSVAYGKRVEA
+385 LSIAYGKSVEA

-407 DYGYLHYQT
+407 DYGYMHYQT
-416 TIANPDS
+416 TIAEPDS

-438 LNGKVVGSIDRRFHQ
+438 LNGEVVGSIDRRFHQ

-518 FRFPRLRYEGNLPGF
+518 FRFPKLRYEGNLPGF
-533 YRGTFTI
+533 YRGTFTV

-618 KNAFKTSRDYN
+618 KNAFKTSRDYS

-634 DEYDGIFQGTV
+634 DEYDGIFKGTV

-669 QSTYDDKHS
+669 QSTYDGEHS
-678 CICEIELIDESGN
+678 CISEIELIDESGN

-731 DVKPLPHQVI
+731 DVKPLPHRVI
-741 IDLGNIRT
+741 VDLGNIRT

>member
-1 MRKTLLFMLLAVAML
+1 MMLAVAML

-339 GNAYPKYH
+339 GNAYPKYY

-357 PEGKVLPPVP
+357 PKGKVLPPVP

-373 TFAEVELTEWAP
+373 TFAPVELTEWAP

-492 RVLFNGEELTGWTTT
+492 QVLFNGNELTGWTTT
-507 GLPLHRADVKD
+507 SLPLHRADVAS

-598 TGKRTLCGVDKPIL
+598 TGKRTLCGIDKPIL

-669 QSTYDDKHS
+669 QTTYDDKHS

-731 DVKPLPHQVI
+731 DVKALPHQVI

>member
-16 LGSCTTASKVK
+16 LGSCARQ
-27 GTAGAAKHTFEVKDG
+27 KHTFEIKDG

-136 GYPYWLQNDSSL
+136 GYPYWLQNDTSL

-168 GEQLAPHTVT
+168 GKELAPHTVT

-293 KNDVSISIYMFH
+293 KNDVSVSIYMFH

-347 AFREVIQKNL
+347 AFREVIQRNL

-373 TFAEVELTEWAP
+373 TFAPVELTEWAP
-385 LSVAYGKRVEA
+385 LSIAYGKRVEA

-402 EAMMQ
+402 EAMEQ

-416 TIANPDS
+416 TIATPDS

-492 RVLFNGEELTGWTTT
+492 RVLFNGEEVTGWTTT
-507 GLPLHRADVKD
+507 GLPLHRADVKN
-518 FRFPRLRYEGNLPGF
+518 FRFPRIRYEGNLPGF

-540 DKVGDTFVD
+540 DKVADTFVD

-618 KNAFKTSRDYN
+618 KNAFTTSRDYN

-645 EHKTGWQEFTFDGIK
+645 EHKTGWQEFAFDGMK

-669 QSTYDDKHS
+669 QSTYDGKHS
-678 CICEIELIDESGN
+678 CICEIELLDENGTP
-691 IINKDKWNVVFTN
+691 INKDKWNVVFTN

-718 GDEKTYWHSAWRK
+718 GDEATYWHSAWRK

>member
-1 MRKTLLFMLLAVAML
+1 MLLAVAML
-16 LGSCTTASKVK
+16 LCSCARQ
-27 GTAGAAKHTFEVKDG
+27 KHTFEVKDG

-168 GEQLAPHTVT
+168 GKELAPHTVT

-293 KNDVSISIYMFH
+293 KNDVSVSIYMFH

-373 TFAEVELTEWAP
+373 TFATVELTEWAP

-396 EQPLTF
+396 EHPLTF

-416 TIANPDS
+416 TIAKPDS

-492 RVLFNGEELTGWTTT
+492 RVLFNGKELTAWTTT
-507 GLPLHRADVKD
+507 GLPLHRANVKD
-518 FRFPRLRYEGNLPGF
+518 FRFPKLRYEGNLPGF

-598 TGKRTLCGVDKPIL
+598 TGKRTLRGVDKPIL

-618 KNAFKTSRDYN
+618 KNAFNTTRDYN

-634 DEYDGIFQGTV
+634 DEYDGIFSGTV
-645 EHKTGWQEFTFDGIK
+645 EKKNGWQEFSFDGIK

-669 QSTYDDKHS
+669 QSTYDGKHS
-678 CICEIELIDESGN
+678 CISEIELLDENGN
-691 IINKDKWNVVFTN
+691 VIGKDKWDVVFVN

-709 EGVADDMID
+709 EGVAECLID

-754 ILTRDVNL
+754 LLPRNVDL

>member
-1 MRKTLLFMLLAVAML
+1 MRKTLILVLLTVAFV
-16 LGSCTTASKVK
+16 LGGCSTK
-27 GTAGAAKHTFEVKDG
+27 KHSFEVKDG
-42 KFLYDGEKVQLI
+42 NFLYDGEKVQLI

-81 TISAYVF
+81 TVSAYVF

-118 LFVLLRPG
+118 LYVLLRPG

-136 GYPYWLQNDSSL
+136 GYPYWLQKDSTL
-148 VWRSDNPAFLAA
+148 KWRSDNPAFLAA

-168 GEQLAPHTVT
+168 GKELAPHTVT

-198 KVYLGKMAE
+198 KVYLGKLAE
-207 LIKNAGFNVP
+207 MIKNAGFNVP

-248 RSIDRYWPGGP
+248 KSIDRYWPGGP

-270 DVWGLPHSAVNYQRP
+270 DVWGQPHSAVNYKRP

-293 KNDVSISIYMFH
+293 KNDVSVSIYMFH
-305 GGTNFHYT
+305 GGTNFAYT
-313 NGANTNNGSYEPQP
+313 NGANTNNGAYEPQP

-339 GNAYPKYH
+339 GNAYPKYY
-347 AFREVIQKNL
+347 AFREVIQRNL
-357 PEGKVLPPVP
+357 PEGKVLPEVP

-385 LSVAYGKRVEA
+385 LSVAYGERVESDKV
-396 EQPLTF
+396 LTM
-402 EAMMQ
+402 EDMNQ
-407 DYGYLHYQT
+407 DYGYIHYET
-416 TIANPDS
+416 KVAEPVK
-423 GKLVLDEL
+423 GKLVIDEL

-438 LNGKVVGSIDRRFHQ
+438 VNGEVVGSIDRRYHQ
-453 NSIALNVTEPNS
+453 NSIDVEILEPNS
-465 VLEILVENGGRVN
+465 TLEILVENGGRVN

-492 RVLFNGEELTGWTTT
+492 RVTIDGKELACWTVTP
-507 GLPLHRADVKD
+507 LPLHRAEVGK
-518 FRFPRLRYEGNLPGF
+518 FVFPKLRYEGNLPGF

-540 DKVGDTFVD
+540 DKVGDTFID
-549 MTGWGKGA
+549 LTGWGKGA
-557 VWVNGKSLGK
+557 VWVNGRSLGK
-567 FWGIGPQQTMYL
+567 FWGIGPQQTIYL
-579 PAPWLKEGE
+579 PAPWMKEGE
-588 NEIVVFEMEY
+588 NEIVVFEMEA
-598 TGKRTLCGVDKPIL
+598 TGKRTLCGVNKPIL

-634 DEYDGIFQGTV
+634 DEYDGIFKGAV

-691 IINKDKWNVVFTN
+691 IINKDKWSIVFTN
-704 TEALG
+704 TEELS
-709 EGVADDMID
+709 EGVAECLID

-731 DVKPLPHQVI
+731 DVKALPHQVI

>member
-1 MRKTLLFMLLAVAML
+1 MLLAVAML
-16 LGSCTTASKVK
+16 LGSCTTANKVK

-136 GYPYWLQNDSSL
+136 GYPYWLQNDPSL

-373 TFAEVELTEWAP
+373 TFAPVELTEWAP

-507 GLPLHRADVKD
+507 GLPLHRTNVKD

-678 CICEIELIDESGN
+678 CICEIELIDENGN
-691 IINKDKWNVVFTN
+691 IINKDKWNIVFTN

-718 GDEKTYWHSAWRK
+718 SDEKTYWHSAWRK

-762 PGCIKDFRLYGRPQ
+762 PGCIKEFRLYGRPQ

>member
-1 MRKTLLFMLLAVAML
+1 MRKVLMFLALALMV
-16 LGSCTTASKVK
+16 GFVSCGKE
-27 GTAGAAKHTFEVKDG
+27 KHTFEIKDG

-81 TISAYVF
+81 TVSAYVF

-136 GYPYWLQNDSSL
+136 GYPYWLQKDSTMK
-148 VWRSDNPAFLAA
+148 WRSDNPAFLAA

-168 GEQLAPHTVT
+168 GKELAPHTVT

-198 KVYLGKMAE
+198 KVYLGKVAE
-207 LIKNAGFNVP
+207 MIKNAGFNVP

-270 DVWGLPHSAVNYQRP
+270 DVWGLPHSAVNYQQP

-293 KNDVSISIYMFH
+293 KHDVSVSIYMFH

-347 AFREVIQKNL
+347 AFREVIQRNL
-357 PEGKVLPPVP
+357 PEGVTLPDVP

-373 TFAEVELTEWAP
+373 TFPEAELTEWAP
-385 LSVAYGKRVEA
+385 LSIAYGERVQSETT
-396 EQPLTF
+396 LTM
-402 EAMMQ
+402 EDMNQ
-407 DYGYLHYQT
+407 DYGYIHYET
-416 TIANPDS
+416 TIAEPVS
-423 GKLVLDEL
+423 GKLAINEL

-438 LNGKVVGSIDRRFHQ
+438 LNGKVVGSLDRRFRQ
-453 NSIALNVTEPNS
+453 SALQLDVTEPNS

-478 YGKDLVNNLKGITK
+478 YGKDLVNNLKGITEC
-492 RVLFNGEELTGWTTT
+492 VTLDGEELKGWTITKNLKT
-507 GLPLHRADVKD
+507 IYFYT
-518 FRFPRLRYEGNLPGF
+518 FRYG
-533 YRGTFTI
+533 YI
-540 DKVGDTFVD
+540 C
-549 MTGWGKGA
+549 
-557 VWVNGKSLGK
+557 
-567 FWGIGPQQTMYL
+567 
-579 PAPWLKEGE
+579 
-588 NEIVVFEMEY
+588 
-598 TGKRTLCGVDKPIL
+598 KRCT
-612 NVLGPD
+612 
-618 KNAFKTSRDYN
+618 AFKC
-629 RVPIL
+629 
-634 DEYDGIFQGTV
+634 
-645 EHKTGWQEFTFDGIK
+645 
-660 TLRHLCIDV
+660 LR
-669 QSTYDDKHS
+669 
-678 CICEIELIDESGN
+678 
-691 IINKDKWNVVFTN
+691 TN
-704 TEALG
+704 
-709 EGVADDMID
+709 
-718 GDEKTYWHSAWRK
+718 
-731 DVKPLPHQVI
+731 
-741 IDLGNIRT
+741 
-749 VKGFR
+749 
-754 ILTRDVNL
+754 
-762 PGCIKDFRLYGRPQ
+762 
-776 FFLYE
+776 

>member
-1 MRKTLLFMLLAVAML
+1 MLLAVAML
-16 LGSCTTASKVK
+16 LGSCSRQ
-27 GTAGAAKHTFEVKDG
+27 KHTFEVKDG
-42 KFLYDGEKVQLI
+42 NFLYDGEKVQLI

-168 GEQLAPHTVT
+168 GKELAPHTVT

-270 DVWGLPHSAVNYQRP
+270 DVWGLPHSAVNYQQP

-293 KNDVSISIYMFH
+293 KNDVSVSIYMFH

-347 AFREVIQKNL
+347 AFREVIQRNL
-357 PEGKVLPPVP
+357 PEGKELPPVP

-373 TFAEVELTEWAP
+373 TFAPVELTEWAP
-385 LSVAYGKRVEA
+385 LSIAYGKSVEA

-407 DYGYLHYQT
+407 DYGYMHYQT

-438 LNGKVVGSIDRRFHQ
+438 LNGEVVGSIDRRFHQ

-507 GLPLHRADVKD
+507 SLPLHRADVKS

-533 YRGTFTI
+533 YRGTFTV

-598 TGKRTLCGVDKPIL
+598 TGKRTLCGVDRPIL
-612 NVLGPD
+612 NVLGAD
-618 KNAFKTSRDYN
+618 KNAFKTSRDYS
-629 RVPIL
+629 RVPVL
-634 DEYDGIFQGTV
+634 DEYDGIFAGTV

-669 QSTYDDKHS
+669 QTTYDDKHS

-691 IINKDKWNVVFTN
+691 IINKDKWNIVYTN

-731 DVKPLPHQVI
+731 DVKPLPHRVI
-741 IDLGNIRT
+741 VDLGNIRT

>member
-1 MRKTLLFMLLAVAML
+1 MRKTVLLLLLAMV
-16 LGSCTTASKVK
+16 LGLSSCSTQ
-27 GTAGAAKHTFEVKDG
+27 KHTFEIKDN

-81 TISAYVF
+81 TVSAYVF

-136 GYPYWLQNDSSL
+136 GYPYWLQNDSTL
-148 VWRSDNPAFLAA
+148 KWRSDNPAFLAA

-168 GEQLAPHTVT
+168 GKELAPHTVT

-198 KVYLGKMAE
+198 KVYLGKLAE
-207 LIKNAGFNVP
+207 MIKNAGFNVP

-248 RSIDRYWPGGP
+248 KSIDRYWPGGP

-270 DVWGLPHSAVNYQRP
+270 DVWGLPHSAVDYKGP
-285 AEQLDWML
+285 AAQLDWML
-293 KNDVSISIYMFH
+293 KNDVSVSIYMFH
-305 GGTNFHYT
+305 GGTNFAYT

-347 AFREVIQKNL
+347 AFREVIQRNL
-357 PEGKVLPPVP
+357 PKGVTLPPVP

-385 LSVAYGKRVEA
+385 LSIAYGKQVDA
-396 EQPLTF
+396 ERPLTF

-407 DYGYLHYQT
+407 DYGYMHYRT
-416 TIANPDS
+416 TIAAPDS
-423 GKLVLDEL
+423 GKLVIDEL

-492 RVLFNGEELTGWTTT
+492 GVTFNGNELTGWKTTS
-507 GLPLHRADVKD
+507 LPLHRADVDK
-518 FRFPRLRYEGNLPGF
+518 FVFPKVRYEGNLPGF
-533 YRGTFTI
+533 CRGTFTV
-540 DKVGDTFVD
+540 DKVGDTFID

-557 VWVNGKSLGK
+557 VWVNGRSLGK

-579 PAPWLKEGE
+579 PAPWLNEGE
-588 NEIVVFEMEY
+588 NEIVVFEMES

-618 KNAFKTSRDYN
+618 KNAFKTTRQYN
-629 RVPIL
+629 RVPVL
-634 DEYDGIFQGTV
+634 DEYDGIYKGTL
-645 EHKTGWQEFTFDGIK
+645 EKKTGWQEFTFDGMK
-660 TLRHLCIDV
+660 TLRHLCIDI
-669 QSTYDDKHS
+669 QSTYDGKNS
-678 CICEIELIDESGN
+678 CICEIELLDENGN
-691 IINKDKWNVVFTN
+691 PIGKKKWEIVHTN

-709 EGVADDMID
+709 EGVAEDMID
-718 GDEKTYWHSAWRK
+718 GDVATYWHSAWKK
-731 DVKPLPHQVI
+731 DVKQLPHQII

-754 ILTRDVNL
+754 IYMRDVNL

>member
-1 MRKTLLFMLLAVAML
+1 MLLAVAML

-373 TFAEVELTEWAP
+373 TFAPVELTEWAP

-492 RVLFNGEELTGWTTT
+492 RVLFNGEELTGWITT
-507 GLPLHRADVKD
+507 GLPLHRTNVKD
-518 FRFPRLRYEGNLPGF
+518 FRFPKLRYEGNLPGF

-634 DEYDGIFQGTV
+634 DEYDGIFKGTV

>member
-1 MRKTLLFMLLAVAML
+1 MRKTLLLMLLAVAML
-16 LGSCTTASKVK
+16 LGSCATQR
-27 GTAGAAKHTFEVKDG
+27 KHSFEIKDG

-101 EGQADI
+101 DGQADI

-347 AFREVIQKNL
+347 AFREVIQRNL
-357 PEGKVLPPVP
+357 PQGKVLPPVP

-373 TFAEVELTEWAP
+373 TFAPVELTEWAP
-385 LSVAYGKRVEA
+385 LSIAYGKRVEA

-416 TIANPDS
+416 TIATPDS

-438 LNGKVVGSIDRRFHQ
+438 LNGEVIGSIDRRFHQ

-492 RVLFNGEELTGWTTT
+492 RVLFNGEELKGWTTT
-507 GLPLHRADVKD
+507 SLPLHRADVAS
-518 FRFPRLRYEGNLPGF
+518 FRFPRLRYEGNLPVF

-598 TGKRTLCGVDKPIL
+598 TGKRTLCGVDRPIL
-612 NVLGPD
+612 NVLGAD
-618 KNAFKTSRDYN
+618 KNAFKTSRDYS
-629 RVPIL
+629 RVPVL
-634 DEYDGIFQGTV
+634 DEYDGIFAGTV

-669 QSTYDDKHS
+669 QTTYDDKHS

-691 IINKDKWNVVFTN
+691 IINKDKWNIVYTN

-731 DVKPLPHQVI
+731 DVKPLPHRVI
-741 IDLGNIRT
+741 VDLGNIRT

>member
-1 MRKTLLFMLLAVAML
+1 MRKTLLLMLLAVAML
-16 LGSCTTASKVK
+16 LGSCAKRE
-27 GTAGAAKHTFEVKDG
+27 KHTFEVKDG

-168 GEQLAPHTVT
+168 GKELAPHTVT

-248 RSIDRYWPGGP
+248 RSIDRFWPGGP

-347 AFREVIQKNL
+347 AFREVIQRNL

-373 TFAEVELTEWAP
+373 TFAPVELTEWAP
-385 LSVAYGKRVEA
+385 LSVAYGKSVEA
-396 EQPLTF
+396 EKPQTF

-407 DYGYLHYQT
+407 DYGYLYYQT
-416 TIANPDS
+416 NIATPDS

-438 LNGKVVGSIDRRFHQ
+438 LNGEVVGSIDRRFHQ
-453 NSIALNVTEPNS
+453 NSIPLNVTEPNS
-465 VLEILVENGGRVN
+465 VLGILVENGGRVN

-492 RVLFNGEELTGWTTT
+492 RVVFNGNELTGWTTT
-507 GLPLHRADVKD
+507 SLPLHRTDVSK
-518 FRFPRLRYEGNLPGF
+518 FKFPKMRYEGNLPGF

-579 PAPWLKEGE
+579 PAPWLKKGE

-612 NVLGPD
+612 DVLGPD
-618 KNAFKTSRDYN
+618 KNAFKTSRQYN

-634 DEYDGIFQGTV
+634 DEFDGIFKGQV
-645 EHKTGWQEFTFDGIK
+645 EKKTGWQEFTFDGIK
-660 TLRHLCIDV
+660 TLRHLCIDI
-669 QSTYDDKHS
+669 QSTYDGTNS
-678 CICEIELIDESGN
+678 CICEVELLDENGNAIDK
-691 IINKDKWNVVFTN
+691 NKWEIVHVN

-709 EGVADDMID
+709 EGLAEDIID
-718 GDEKTYWHSAWRK
+718 GDEGTYWHSAWKR
-731 DVKPLPHQVI
+731 DVKALPHQVI

-754 ILTRDVNL
+754 ICMRDVNK

>member
-1 MRKTLLFMLLAVAML
+1 MRKIIILLALALTLGVA
-16 LGSCTTASKVK
+16 SCSKE
-27 GTAGAAKHTFEVKDG
+27 KHTFEIKDV

-81 TISAYVF
+81 TVSAYVF

-136 GYPYWLQNDSSL
+136 GYPYWLQKDSTL
-148 VWRSDNPAFLAA
+148 KWRSDNPAFLAA

-168 GEQLAPHTVT
+168 GKELAPHTVT

-188 ENEYGSYSND
+188 ENEYGSYSDD
-198 KVYLGKMAE
+198 KVYLGKLAE
-207 LIKNAGFNVP
+207 MIKNAGFNVP

-236 PTVNGAVGDDIM
+236 PTVNGAVGEDIM
-248 RSIDRYWPGGP
+248 TSIDRFYPGGP

-270 DVWGLPHSAVNYQRP
+270 DVWGLPHSAVDYQRP

-293 KNDVSISIYMFH
+293 SHDVSVSIYMFH
-305 GGTNFHYT
+305 GGTNFAYT

-357 PEGKVLPPVP
+357 PEGVTLPPVP

-385 LSVAYGKRVEA
+385 LSVAFGERVES
-396 EQPLTF
+396 ERTLTM
-402 EAMMQ
+402 EDMNQ
-407 DYGYLHYQT
+407 DYGYIHYET
-416 TIANPDS
+416 TVAEPVK
-423 GKLVLDEL
+423 GKLVIDEL
-431 RDYAVVI
+431 RDYAVVV

-453 NSIALNVTEPNS
+453 NSIEIEVSEPNS

-492 RVLFNGEELTGWTTT
+492 GVTLAGEELKGWTITS
-507 GLPLHRADVKD
+507 LPLHRAEVDKFV
-518 FRFPRLRYEGNLPGF
+518 FPKMRYEGNLPGF

-540 DKVGDTFVD
+540 DKVGDTFID

-557 VWVNGKSLGK
+557 VWVNGRSLGK
-567 FWGIGPQQTMYL
+567 FWGIGPQQTIYL
-579 PAPWLKEGE
+579 PAPWMKEGE
-588 NEIVVFEMEY
+588 NEIVVFEMET
-598 TGKRTLCGVDKPIL
+598 TGKRSLCGVEKPIL

-618 KNAFKTSRDYN
+618 KNAFKTSRKYN

-634 DEYDGIFQGTV
+634 DEFDGIFKGTV
-645 EHKTGWQEFTFDGIK
+645 EKKTGWQEFTFDGMK
-660 TLRHLCIDV
+660 TLRHLCIDI
-669 QSTYDDKHS
+669 QSTYDGKNS
-678 CICEIELIDESGN
+678 CICEVELLDENGNPID
-691 IINKDKWNVVFTN
+691 KKKWEIVHTN

-709 EGVADDMID
+709 EGLAEDVID
-718 GDEKTYWHSAWRK
+718 GDESTYWHSAWKK
-731 DVKPLPHQVI
+731 DVKALPHQLI

-754 ILTRDVNL
+754 ICMRDVNL